1 MSNKLQTKYARKIFL
16 PILVFVLSICTFG
29 CASTPDAKS
38 PDENNP
44 TPAPP
49 TSSPAP
55 LPVNSTQANPPP
67 AVAAPEDS
75 VSQTWEQRAID
86 GNIVVS
92 RFLDRVA
99 DYVDLLLVGKRVTR
113 QRNETS
119 VRIENSS
126 VWKEGFGYTNSTSF
140 NLNLRLPNVE
150 EYWNLKFTSYDE
162 EAEKRSTRNAQ
173 YRQRPRVENYGATI
187 GFFQRLGNVR
197 TAFQPRIELQN
208 PLKVAHSL
216 TFEQTHKIGEVGSF
230 NPKVEFFADSDR
242 GTGLFNQLNFGFQ
255 LNHVYSLS
263 LINQQTY
270 EDKTHNY
277 LVAQGIAI
285 GRPVTRTA
293 AISYSLF
300 FNSDNQTT
308 YHLSSYSFATTWS
321 QLLYRNILD
330 YNVTPHIDFGKEV
343 SFTGRTGIDF
353 NINLKF

>member
-1 MSNKLQTKYARKIFL
+1 MANKIQIKCAPLL
-16 PILVFVLSICTFG
+16 SLLLVFTVIA
-29 CASTPDAKS
+29 CAS
-38 PDENNP
+38 
-44 TPAPP
+44 APP
-49 TSSPAP
+49 AEDSPAS
-55 LPVNSTQANPPP
+55 PVARPQKPPP
-67 AVAAPEDS
+67 KTFDPS
-75 VSQTWEQRAID
+75 WEQRAID
-86 GNIVVS
+86 GNIIIS
-92 RFLDRVA
+92 RFFDGVA
-99 DYVDLLLVGKRVTR
+99 EYVDLFLAGKRVTR

-126 VWKEGFGYTNSTSF
+126 VWKEGIGYTNSTAF

-162 EAEKRSTRNAQ
+162 EAEKRSTVNAQ

-187 GFFQRLGNVR
+187 GFFQQLGNIR

-216 TFEQTHKIGEVGSF
+216 TLEQTHQFWETGQF
-230 NPKVEFFADSDR
+230 RPKVEFFAASDR
-242 GTGLFNQLNFGFQ
+242 GTGIFNQMNFAVQ
-255 LNHVYSLS
+255 LDHIYTLS

-277 LVAQGIAI
+277 LVAQGVAI
-285 GRPVTRTA
+285 GRQVTRTG

-300 FNSDNQTT
+300 FNSDNQTK

-330 YNVTPHIDFGKEV
+330 YNLTPHIDFAKEV
-343 SFTGRTGIDF
+343 SFTGRLGLDF

>member
-1 MSNKLQTKYARKIFL
+1 MSNKLKIKCVRAVYL
-16 PILVFVLSICTFG
+16 PVLIFVLSIFALG

-38 PDENNP
+38 PNENNP

-49 TSSPAP
+49 AASAPP
-55 LPVNSTQANPPP
+55 LPVNSKQSPPA
-67 AVAAPEDS
+67 AVAAAEGS
-75 VSQTWEQRAID
+75 ASQTWEQRAID
-86 GNIVVS
+86 GNIIIS
-92 RFLDRVA
+92 RFFDGVA
-99 DYVDLLLVGKRVTR
+99 EYVDLLLAGKRITR

-126 VWKEGFGYTNSTSF
+126 VWKEGFGYTNSTAF

-162 EAEKRSTRNAQ
+162 EAEKRSTQNAQ

-197 TAFQPRIELQN
+197 AAFQPRIELQN

-216 TFEQTHKIGEVGSF
+216 TLEQTHKIGEAGSF
-230 NPKVEFFADSDR
+230 NPKVEFFAESDR
-242 GTGLFNQLNFGFQ
+242 GTGIFNQMNFGFQ

-343 SFTGRTGIDF
+343 AFTGRTGIDF